1 MAEQKT
7 AKPYFAD
14 VFNAVYLFH
23 KKWNGTGYGDADWE
37 QIMHEATQLRD
48 KVAPTEDHPL
58 YTYCT
63 DVLMSA
69 LAEIERERGKRLMIG
84 VIVLISAI
92 AVSVFFGA
100 VLAIA
105 DVEDDE

>member
-1 MAEQKT
+1 
-7 AKPYFAD
+7 
-14 VFNAVYLFH
+14 
-23 KKWNGTGYGDADWE
+23 
-37 QIMHEATQLRD
+37 
-48 KVAPTEDHPL
+48 
-58 YTYCT
+58 
-63 DVLMSA
+63 
-69 LAEIERERGKRLMIG
+69 MIG